1 MKDPYNLQKSRITRP
16 IETFHKKRSIKGVKL
31 FLPGVNSAYV
41 VVFLAA
47 CRLVFWL
54 RKITPLYGEDPWYVT
69 GITNFVVVLFL
80 SSVMVFKKIEYSD
93 LQVKDTLFRMKIMFL
108 DQQKVMVEAAFK
120 DVYVSFWI
128 MYLVPTQN
136 FPKK

>member
-1 MKDPYNLQKSRITRP
+1 M
-16 IETFHKKRSIKGVKL
+16 
-31 FLPGVNSAYV
+31 
-41 VVFLAA
+41 
-47 CRLVFWL
+47 
-54 RKITPLYGEDPWYVT
+54 YGEDPWYVT

-80 SSVMVFKKIEYSD
+80 SSVMVFKKIKYSD